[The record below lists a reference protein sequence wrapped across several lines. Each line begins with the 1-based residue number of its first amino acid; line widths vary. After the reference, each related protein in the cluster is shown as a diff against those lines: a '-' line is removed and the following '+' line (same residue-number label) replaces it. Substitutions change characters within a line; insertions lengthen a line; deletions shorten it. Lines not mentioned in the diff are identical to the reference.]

1 MYKQTLY
8 KILPNHVKS
17 KILKRNNRYKK
28 WEYGYN
34 EDHDFVVISRTGMIG
49 EVYEIQGLKIALPK
63 QPKNIHKFESER
75 WEKTLLPKVLG
86 NIKSVFEWDK
96 YPEDFKERWYDYI
109 DEEFNRREQGLMHL
123 DRDDTGLSF
132 DTISTSFGLVEYK
145 ENREMV
151 TIRGYVPGEYVVNV
165 HMYTKREDKET
176 PVTIILEKINPYKV
190 VTGRNV
196 VLKLRGDE
204 KTAFRFTVDDEGKVI
219 QTNQLEKG
227 LAKRNPRP
235 TLPGDSS

>member
-1 MYKQTLY
+1 M
-8 KILPNHVKS
+8 
-17 KILKRNNRYKK
+17 KRNYHTNLAFLDLLF
-28 WEYGYN
+28 N
-34 EDHDFVVISRTGMIG
+34 
-49 EVYEIQGLKIALPK
+49 
-63 QPKNIHKFESER
+63 
-75 WEKTLLPKVLG
+75 TLLCFAALFSLAFILINPSKKNKTVDAKAEFIITVIWPSDMDDDVDTYVEDPEG
-86 NIKSVFEWDK
+86 NLIA
-96 YPEDFKERWYDYI
+96 
-109 DEEFNRREQGLMHL
+109 FNRREQGLMHL

-151 TIRGYVPGEYVVNV
+151 SIRGYVPGEYVVNV

-227 LAKRNPRP
+227 LAGQNPRP
-235 TLPGDSS
+235 TLPGDAP

>member
-1 MYKQTLY
+1 M
-8 KILPNHVKS
+8 
-17 KILKRNNRYKK
+17 KRNYHTNLAFLDLLF
-28 WEYGYN
+28 N
-34 EDHDFVVISRTGMIG
+34 
-49 EVYEIQGLKIALPK
+49 
-63 QPKNIHKFESER
+63 
-75 WEKTLLPKVLG
+75 TLLCFAALFSLAFILINPSKKNKNVDAKAEFIITVIWPSEMDDDVDTYVEDPEG
-86 NIKSVFEWDK
+86 NLIA
-96 YPEDFKERWYDYI
+96 
-109 DEEFNRREQGLMHL
+109 FNRREQGLMHL

-151 TIRGYVPGEYVVNV
+151 TIRGYLPGEYVVNV

>member
-1 MYKQTLY
+1 M
-8 KILPNHVKS
+8 
-17 KILKRNNRYKK
+17 KRNYHTNLAFLDLLF
-28 WEYGYN
+28 N
-34 EDHDFVVISRTGMIG
+34 
-49 EVYEIQGLKIALPK
+49 
-63 QPKNIHKFESER
+63 
-75 WEKTLLPKVLG
+75 TLLCFAALFSLAFILINPSKKNKTVDAKAEFIITVIWPSEMDDDVDTYVEDPEG
-86 NIKSVFEWDK
+86 NLIA
-96 YPEDFKERWYDYI
+96 
-109 DEEFNRREQGLMHL
+109 FNRREQGLMHL

>member
-1 MYKQTLY
+1 M
-8 KILPNHVKS
+8 
-17 KILKRNNRYKK
+17 KRNYHTNMAFLDLLF
-28 WEYGYN
+28 N
-34 EDHDFVVISRTGMIG
+34 
-49 EVYEIQGLKIALPK
+49 
-63 QPKNIHKFESER
+63 
-75 WEKTLLPKVLG
+75 TLLCFAALFSLAFVLINPSKKNKTVDAKAEFIITVIWPSDMDDDVDTYVEDPEG
-86 NIKSVFEWDK
+86 NLIA
-96 YPEDFKERWYDYI
+96 
-109 DEEFNRREQGLMHL
+109 FNRREQGLMHL

-151 TIRGYVPGEYVVNV
+151 SIRGYIPGEYVVNV

-227 LAKRNPRP
+227 LAGQNPRP
-235 TLPGDSS
+235 TLPGDAP

>member
-1 MYKQTLY
+1 M
-8 KILPNHVKS
+8 
-17 KILKRNNRYKK
+17 KRNYHTNLAFLDLLF
-28 WEYGYN
+28 N
-34 EDHDFVVISRTGMIG
+34 
-49 EVYEIQGLKIALPK
+49 
-63 QPKNIHKFESER
+63 
-75 WEKTLLPKVLG
+75 TLLCFAALFSLAFILINPSKKNKTVDAKAEFIITVIWPSEMDDDVDTYVEDPEG
-86 NIKSVFEWDK
+86 NLIA
-96 YPEDFKERWYDYI
+96 
-109 DEEFNRREQGLMHL
+109 FNRREQGLMHL

-165 HMYTKREDKET
+165 HMYTKREDAET

-219 QTNQLEKG
+219 HTNQLEKG

-235 TLPGDSS
+235 TLPGDTP

>member
-1 MYKQTLY
+1 M
-8 KILPNHVKS
+8 
-17 KILKRNNRYKK
+17 KRNYHTNLAFLDLLF
-28 WEYGYN
+28 N
-34 EDHDFVVISRTGMIG
+34 
-49 EVYEIQGLKIALPK
+49 
-63 QPKNIHKFESER
+63 
-75 WEKTLLPKVLG
+75 TLLCFAALFSLAFILINPSKKNKTVDAKAEFIITVIWPSEMDDDVDTYVEDPEG
-86 NIKSVFEWDK
+86 NLIA
-96 YPEDFKERWYDYI
+96 
-109 DEEFNRREQGLMHL
+109 FNRREQGLMHL

-165 HMYTKREDKET
+165 HMYTKRENAET

-196 VLKLRGDE
+196 VLKVKGDE

>member
-1 MYKQTLY
+1 M
-8 KILPNHVKS
+8 
-17 KILKRNNRYKK
+17 KRNYHTNLAFLDLLF
-28 WEYGYN
+28 N
-34 EDHDFVVISRTGMIG
+34 
-49 EVYEIQGLKIALPK
+49 
-63 QPKNIHKFESER
+63 
-75 WEKTLLPKVLG
+75 TLLCFAALFSLAFILINPSQKNKTVDAKAEFIITVIWPSEMDDDVDTYVEDPEG
-86 NIKSVFEWDK
+86 NLIA
-96 YPEDFKERWYDYI
+96 
-109 DEEFNRREQGLMHL
+109 FNRREQGLMHL

-165 HMYTKREDKET
+165 HMYTKREDAET

>member
-1 MYKQTLY
+1 M
-8 KILPNHVKS
+8 
-17 KILKRNNRYKK
+17 KRNYHTNLAFLDLLF
-28 WEYGYN
+28 N
-34 EDHDFVVISRTGMIG
+34 
-49 EVYEIQGLKIALPK
+49 
-63 QPKNIHKFESER
+63 
-75 WEKTLLPKVLG
+75 TLLCFAALFSLAFILINPSKKNKTVDAKAEFIITVIWPSEMDDDVDTYVEDPEG
-86 NIKSVFEWDK
+86 NLIA
-96 YPEDFKERWYDYI
+96 
-109 DEEFNRREQGLMHL
+109 FNRREQGLMHL

-165 HMYTKREDKET
+165 HMYTKREDAET

-196 VLKLRGDE
+196 VLKVKGDE

-235 TLPGDSS
+235 TLPGDTP

>member
-1 MYKQTLY
+1 M
-8 KILPNHVKS
+8 
-17 KILKRNNRYKK
+17 KRNYHTNLAFLDLLF
-28 WEYGYN
+28 N
-34 EDHDFVVISRTGMIG
+34 
-49 EVYEIQGLKIALPK
+49 
-63 QPKNIHKFESER
+63 
-75 WEKTLLPKVLG
+75 TLLCFAALFSLAFILINPSKKNKNVDAKAEFIITVIWPSDMDDDVDTYVEDPEG
-86 NIKSVFEWDK
+86 NLIA
-96 YPEDFKERWYDYI
+96 
-109 DEEFNRREQGLMHL
+109 FNRREQGLMHL

-132 DTISTSFGLVEYK
+132 DTISTSFGIVEYK

>member
-1 MYKQTLY
+1 M
-8 KILPNHVKS
+8 
-17 KILKRNNRYKK
+17 KRNYHTNLAFLDLLF
-28 WEYGYN
+28 N
-34 EDHDFVVISRTGMIG
+34 
-49 EVYEIQGLKIALPK
+49 
-63 QPKNIHKFESER
+63 
-75 WEKTLLPKVLG
+75 TLLCFAALFSLAFILINPSKKNKTVDAKAEFIITVIWPSEMDDDVDTYVEDPEG
-86 NIKSVFEWDK
+86 NLIA
-96 YPEDFKERWYDYI
+96 
-109 DEEFNRREQGLMHL
+109 FNRREQGLMHL

-151 TIRGYVPGEYVVNV
+151 TIRGYLPGEYVVNV

>member
-1 MYKQTLY
+1 M
-8 KILPNHVKS
+8 
-17 KILKRNNRYKK
+17 KRNYHTNLAFLDLLF
-28 WEYGYN
+28 N
-34 EDHDFVVISRTGMIG
+34 
-49 EVYEIQGLKIALPK
+49 
-63 QPKNIHKFESER
+63 
-75 WEKTLLPKVLG
+75 TLLCFAALFSLAFILINPSKKNKTVDAKAEFIITVIWPSEMDDDVDTYVEDPEG
-86 NIKSVFEWDK
+86 NLIA
-96 YPEDFKERWYDYI
+96 
-109 DEEFNRREQGLMHL
+109 FNRREQGLMHL

-176 PVTIILEKINPYKV
+176 PLTIILEKINPYKV
-190 VTGRNV
+190 VTGRNI

-235 TLPGDSS
+235 TLPGDTP

>member
-1 MYKQTLY
+1 M
-8 KILPNHVKS
+8 
-17 KILKRNNRYKK
+17 KRNYHTNLAFLDLLF
-28 WEYGYN
+28 N
-34 EDHDFVVISRTGMIG
+34 
-49 EVYEIQGLKIALPK
+49 
-63 QPKNIHKFESER
+63 
-75 WEKTLLPKVLG
+75 TLLCFAALFSLAFILINPSKKNKNVDAKAEFIITVIWPSEMDDDVDTYVEDPEG
-86 NIKSVFEWDK
+86 NLIA
-96 YPEDFKERWYDYI
+96 
-109 DEEFNRREQGLMHL
+109 FNRREQGLMHL

-132 DTISTSFGLVEYK
+132 DTISTSFGIVEYK

-190 VTGRNV
+190 VTGRNI

>member
-1 MYKQTLY
+1 M
-8 KILPNHVKS
+8 
-17 KILKRNNRYKK
+17 KRNYHTNLAFLDLLF
-28 WEYGYN
+28 N
-34 EDHDFVVISRTGMIG
+34 
-49 EVYEIQGLKIALPK
+49 
-63 QPKNIHKFESER
+63 
-75 WEKTLLPKVLG
+75 TLLCFAALFSLAFILINPSQKNKTVDAKAEFIITVIWPSDMDDDVDTYVEDPEG
-86 NIKSVFEWDK
+86 NLIA
-96 YPEDFKERWYDYI
+96 
-109 DEEFNRREQGLMHL
+109 FNRREQGLMHL
-123 DRDDTGLSF
+123 DRDDTGLSC
-132 DTISTSFGLVEYK
+132 DTSSTSFGIVEYK

-190 VTGRNV
+190 ITGRNV

>member
-1 MYKQTLY
+1 M
-8 KILPNHVKS
+8 
-17 KILKRNNRYKK
+17 KRNYHTNLAFLDLLF
-28 WEYGYN
+28 N
-34 EDHDFVVISRTGMIG
+34 
-49 EVYEIQGLKIALPK
+49 
-63 QPKNIHKFESER
+63 
-75 WEKTLLPKVLG
+75 TLLCFAALFSLAFILINPSKKNKTVDAKAEFIITVIWPSDMDDDVDTYVEDPEG
-86 NIKSVFEWDK
+86 NLIA
-96 YPEDFKERWYDYI
+96 
-109 DEEFNRREQGLMHL
+109 FNRREQGLMHL

-196 VLKLRGDE
+196 VLKL
-204 KTAFRFTVDDEGKVI
+204 
-219 QTNQLEKG
+219 KG
-227 LAKRNPRP
+227 F
-235 TLPGDSS
+235 G

>member
-1 MYKQTLY
+1 M
-8 KILPNHVKS
+8 
-17 KILKRNNRYKK
+17 KRNYHTNLAFLDLLF
-28 WEYGYN
+28 N
-34 EDHDFVVISRTGMIG
+34 
-49 EVYEIQGLKIALPK
+49 
-63 QPKNIHKFESER
+63 
-75 WEKTLLPKVLG
+75 TLLCFAALFSLAFILINPSQKNKTVDAKAEFIITVIWPSEMDDDVDTYVEDPEG
-86 NIKSVFEWDK
+86 NLIA
-96 YPEDFKERWYDYI
+96 
-109 DEEFNRREQGLMHL
+109 FNRREQGLMHL
-123 DRDDTGLSF
+123 DRDDTGISF
-132 DTISTSFGLVEYK
+132 DTIATDFGLIEYK

-196 VLKLRGDE
+196 VLKLKGDE
-204 KTAFRFTVDDEGKVI
+204 KTAFRFTVNDEGKVI

-235 TLPGDSS
+235 TLPGDSP

>member
-1 MYKQTLY
+1 M
-8 KILPNHVKS
+8 
-17 KILKRNNRYKK
+17 KRNYHTNLAFLDLLF
-28 WEYGYN
+28 N
-34 EDHDFVVISRTGMIG
+34 
-49 EVYEIQGLKIALPK
+49 
-63 QPKNIHKFESER
+63 
-75 WEKTLLPKVLG
+75 TLLCFAALFSLAFILINPSQKNKTVDAKAEFIITVIWPSDMDDDVDTYVEDPEG
-86 NIKSVFEWDK
+86 NLIA
-96 YPEDFKERWYDYI
+96 
-109 DEEFNRREQGLMHL
+109 FNRTEQGLMHL

-132 DTISTSFGLVEYK
+132 DTISTSFGIVEYK

-165 HMYTKREDKET
+165 HMYTKREDAET

>member
-1 MYKQTLY
+1 M
-8 KILPNHVKS
+8 
-17 KILKRNNRYKK
+17 KRNYHTNLAFLDLLF
-28 WEYGYN
+28 N
-34 EDHDFVVISRTGMIG
+34 
-49 EVYEIQGLKIALPK
+49 
-63 QPKNIHKFESER
+63 
-75 WEKTLLPKVLG
+75 TLLCFAALFSLAFILINPSKKNKTVDAKAEFIITVIWPSEMDDDVDTYVEDPEG
-86 NIKSVFEWDK
+86 NLIA
-96 YPEDFKERWYDYI
+96 
-109 DEEFNRREQGLMHL
+109 FNRREQGLKHL

-165 HMYTKREDKET
+165 HMYTKREDAET

>member
-1 MYKQTLY
+1 M
-8 KILPNHVKS
+8 
-17 KILKRNNRYKK
+17 KRNYHTNLAFLDLLF
-28 WEYGYN
+28 N
-34 EDHDFVVISRTGMIG
+34 
-49 EVYEIQGLKIALPK
+49 
-63 QPKNIHKFESER
+63 
-75 WEKTLLPKVLG
+75 TLLCFAALFSLAFILINPSQKNKTVDAKAEFIITVIWPSEMDDDVDTYVEDPEG
-86 NIKSVFEWDK
+86 NLIA
-96 YPEDFKERWYDYI
+96 
-109 DEEFNRREQGLMHL
+109 FNRREQGLMHL
-123 DRDDTGLSF
+123 DRDDTGISF
-132 DTISTSFGLVEYK
+132 DTIATDFGLIEYK

-196 VLKLRGDE
+196 VLKLKGDE
-204 KTAFRFTVDDEGKVI
+204 KTAFRFTVNDEGKVI

-235 TLPGDSS
+235 TLPGDTP

>member
-1 MYKQTLY
+1 M
-8 KILPNHVKS
+8 
-17 KILKRNNRYKK
+17 KRNYHTNLAFLDLLF
-28 WEYGYN
+28 N
-34 EDHDFVVISRTGMIG
+34 
-49 EVYEIQGLKIALPK
+49 
-63 QPKNIHKFESER
+63 
-75 WEKTLLPKVLG
+75 TLLCFAALFSLAFILINPSKKNKNVDAKAEFIITVIWPSEMDDDVDTYVEDPEG
-86 NIKSVFEWDK
+86 NLIA
-96 YPEDFKERWYDYI
+96 
-109 DEEFNRREQGLMHL
+109 FNRREQGLMHL

-132 DTISTSFGLVEYK
+132 DTISTSFGIVEYK

-235 TLPGDSS
+235 TLPGDTP

>member
-1 MYKQTLY
+1 M
-8 KILPNHVKS
+8 
-17 KILKRNNRYKK
+17 KRNYHTNLAFLDLLF
-28 WEYGYN
+28 N
-34 EDHDFVVISRTGMIG
+34 
-49 EVYEIQGLKIALPK
+49 
-63 QPKNIHKFESER
+63 
-75 WEKTLLPKVLG
+75 TLLCFAALFSLAFILINPSKKNKNVDAKAEFIITVIWPSEMDDDVDTYVEDPEG
-86 NIKSVFEWDK
+86 NLIA
-96 YPEDFKERWYDYI
+96 
-109 DEEFNRREQGLMHL
+109 FNRREQGLMHL

-132 DTISTSFGLVEYK
+132 DTISTSFGIVEYK

>member
-1 MYKQTLY
+1 M
-8 KILPNHVKS
+8 
-17 KILKRNNRYKK
+17 KRNYHTNLAFLDLLF
-28 WEYGYN
+28 N
-34 EDHDFVVISRTGMIG
+34 
-49 EVYEIQGLKIALPK
+49 
-63 QPKNIHKFESER
+63 
-75 WEKTLLPKVLG
+75 TLLCFAALFSLAFILINPSKKNKTVDAKAEFIITVIWPSEMDDDVDTYVEDPEG
-86 NIKSVFEWDK
+86 NLIA
-96 YPEDFKERWYDYI
+96 
-109 DEEFNRREQGLMHL
+109 FNRREQGLMHL

-165 HMYTKREDKET
+165 HMYTKREDAET

-196 VLKLRGDE
+196 VLKVKGDE

-227 LAKRNPRP
+227 LAKRNPP
-235 TLPGDSS
+235 PALPGDTP

>member
-1 MYKQTLY
+1 M
-8 KILPNHVKS
+8 
-17 KILKRNNRYKK
+17 KRNYHTNLAFLDLLF
-28 WEYGYN
+28 N
-34 EDHDFVVISRTGMIG
+34 
-49 EVYEIQGLKIALPK
+49 
-63 QPKNIHKFESER
+63 
-75 WEKTLLPKVLG
+75 TLLCFAALFSLAFILINPSKKNKTVDAKAEFIITVIWPSEMDDDVDTYVEDPEG
-86 NIKSVFEWDK
+86 NLIA
-96 YPEDFKERWYDYI
+96 
-109 DEEFNRREQGLMHL
+109 FNRREQGLMHL
-123 DRDDTGLSF
+123 DRDDTGISF
-132 DTISTSFGLVEYK
+132 DTIATDFGLIEYK

-196 VLKLRGDE
+196 VLKIKGDE
-204 KTAFRFTVDDEGKVI
+204 KTAFRFTVNDEGKVI

-235 TLPGDSS
+235 TLPGDTP